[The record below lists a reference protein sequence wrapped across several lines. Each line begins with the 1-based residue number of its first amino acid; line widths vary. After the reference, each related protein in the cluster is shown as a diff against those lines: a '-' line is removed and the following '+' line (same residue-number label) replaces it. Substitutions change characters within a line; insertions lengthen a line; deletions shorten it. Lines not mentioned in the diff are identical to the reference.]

1 MGSNHQV
8 GLALLALAAV
18 LTLRHALHT
27 QGVKVSPL
35 HPGRQGEGIRSKEGE
50 PGSQSLE
57 PGFEGHV
64 WFW

>member
-27 QGVKVSPL
+27 QGVKV
-35 HPGRQGEGIRSKEGE
+35 RSSVLKRGNQV
-50 PGSQSLE
+50 PK
-57 PGFEGHV
+57 V
-64 WFW
+64 